1 MTPSYLLNHYD
12 VEETEYGY
20 SFITDS
26 RITYFLT
33 FIAYPAVSD
42 FLATNIY
49 MFNIGRGD
57 MSVGGQDDERIRNT
71 MAFVLTAFFERHEDA
86 LITIFDINDGK
97 QYARKRLFDRW
108 FEMYNAGH
116 LMKIDETC
124 MVEDIQTFVS
134 LMFSAEHYDK
144 ENLQKE
150 FKKLA
155 EINFYN

>member
-26 RITYFLT
+26 GITYFLT

-49 MFNIGRGD
+49 MFNIDRGNG
-57 MSVGGQDDERIRNT
+57 VCNGQDDVRIRET
-71 MAFVLTAFFERHEDA
+71 VVYVLEQFFKHHEDA
-86 LITIFDINDGK
+86 LITICDVNDGK
-97 QYARKRLFDRW
+97 QCARKRLFDRW
-108 FEMYNAGH
+108 FEKYNNGN
-116 LMKIDETC
+116 IIRVDETC
-124 MVEDIQTFVS
+124 VVEDIQTFVS
-134 LMFSAEHYDK
+134 LMFSAKHYDK
-144 ENLQKE
+144 ENLTQE
-150 FKKLA
+150 FSKLA

>member
-26 RITYFLT
+26 GITYFLT

-49 MFNIGRGD
+49 MFNIERGD

-71 MAFVLTAFFERHEDA
+71 VAFVLTAFFEKHEDA
-86 LITIFDINDGK
+86 LITIYDINDGK